1 MVHVAHLEGV
11 FLFWESFPPNKL
23 VQGSLEDDCRR
34 CVRVCVSSPNS
45 SYPKLRRQTG
55 LSSLHLFILQRQ
67 DVYRQSRHK
76 SINLAF

>member
-34 CVRVCVSSPNS
+34 CVRVCVCHRQIPAIPNWEGRLGS
-45 SYPKLRRQTG
+45 QA
-55 LSSLHLFILQRQ
+55 FICSFCK
-67 DVYRQSRHK
+67 DKMFTDKVA
-76 SINLAF
+76 INLLI